1 MLLIHP
7 NEPQQIKDFLMKENI
22 SFKEYSTLPFDY
34 LFSVGEYRVAVERKE
49 SSDFVASIKDGRLH
63 EQLYQMSVFTPI
75 SFLVVIGN
83 ISMALLESKFPR
95 QAYIGALISAT
106 LKRSPEG
113 AQGYV
118 SVISLDT
125 IYDFMLFLK
134 YLHKQLE
141 EGDLIRLPSL
151 NVQKRDLKY
160 LQVATLSTL
169 PGVGEAYATKLLE
182 KFGSIYNV
190 VNASLPQL
198 ESVLGKAKAKKIY
211 NYIRGDV
218 FNE

>member
-1 MLLIHP
+1 MIIVHP
-7 NEPQQIKDFLMKENI
+7 TEPREVKEFLSKENI
-22 SFKEYSTLPFDY
+22 SFKEYSALPFDY
-34 LFSVGEYRVAVERKE
+34 LVSVHEHRIAVERKE
-49 SSDFVASIKDGRLH
+49 SSDFVQSIKDGRLH
-63 EQLYQMSVFTPI
+63 AQLYHMGIFTPI

-83 ISMALLESKFPR
+83 ITSALIESKFPR

-113 AQGYV
+113 AQGFV
-118 SVISLDT
+118 SVINLDT

-141 EGDLIRLPSL
+141 EGDLIRLPKM
-151 NVQKRDLKY
+151 NVQKTDLKY
-160 LQVATLSTL
+160 LQVMTLSTL
-169 PGVGEAYATKLLE
+169 PGVGEVNATKLIE

-198 ESVLGKAKAKKIY
+198 ESVLGKKARKVY
-211 NYIRGDV
+211 EYIHGV
-218 FNE
+218 VK

>member
-1 MLLIHP
+1 MIIIHP
-7 NEPQQIKDFLMKENI
+7 NEPNEIKQYLI
-22 SFKEYSTLPFDY
+22 SEKILFREDLNLPFDY
-34 LFSVGEYRVAVERKE
+34 LIVVGINRISIERKTA
-49 SSDFVASIKDGRLH
+49 SDFVASIKDGRLH

-141 EGDLIRLPSL
+141 EGNLIRLPSL

-160 LQVATLSTL
+160 LQIATLSTL